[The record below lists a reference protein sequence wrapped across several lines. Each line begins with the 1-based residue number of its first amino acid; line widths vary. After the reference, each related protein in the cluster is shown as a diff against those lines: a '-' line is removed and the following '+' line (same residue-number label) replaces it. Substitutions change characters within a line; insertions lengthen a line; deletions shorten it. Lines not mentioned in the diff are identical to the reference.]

1 MALTIKQRL
10 FTALLA
16 IISLMIPPEHL
27 AQEAQLKE
35 APSRE
40 QILKTIEQLSSDDF
54 KLREKAM
61 QAVWQMG
68 HAAEPFLREAI
79 KNGNA
84 EMRYRG
90 GKVLEEFDLGL
101 YPETPKKI
109 VKLVNQFRKG
119 GAAEREMAIAE
130 LAQIGETKLLM
141 KLVKRERDPGIR
153 KMVAQIVSRN
163 ITEEVPSHIINGKY
177 QQARDLLEI
186 AALDQNGI
194 RNYVTFLLQRDQIE
208 SAIKDQRQ
216 LAGKTQVDS
225 ELLAWMLR
233 ANGNFN
239 EAAKVFESNG
249 DKTRARHS
257 LAAGGNLSE
266 YANSFV
272 DPSRP
277 TTDTLGFAAAS
288 ARLSGKEE
296 EFNKKIKAIE
306 DYAMGIKDELGRCL
320 NALIINGEAFRAFE
334 LTKRVNGSELF
345 DMEMWRYNFDAAF
358 QSIGIETKKAPY
370 ENWLGKYEK
379 NFKANTEETA
389 RKSLDP
395 AGQLARACFLTGQDK
410 EAERIMKLSGKL
422 LIKHKVSLLPLIR
435 WERFIGLNELA
446 TQHAIQAMEMES
458 EQDVINALF
467 ETSAEYSW
475 LTVISWEFIKIEF
488 PKENRKK
495 NLERMALL
503 FDFDDPSNGTED
515 ARELIQAMANYAK
528 TRANN
533 ERKKEF
539 TRAVKDLARL
549 HELWELAAD
558 SNKEWLQLIG
568 AEAVGYH
575 YMRFG
580 NTLLNAEKPKLAFQE
595 FDKAW
600 QINKSDPL
608 PLYLKGVALSQSGE
622 KEKGMELKKKASIMA
637 TGDVTKRHFLA
648 SSMWL
653 HGDDE
658 LAREQDKL
666 ILRLAS
672 PHESVHPEA
681 LRRKYADL
689 KIRQVN
695 AKQCAHA
702 LEFYL
707 LSRMRAVNA
716 NSTISPRNALSYFI
730 NLGVMQAKSLLEN
743 EDTQA
748 AITKIKKLQ
757 QINPSDSSMLEDLHQ
772 LLVDAGKTK
781 EADELFSTTY
791 KVSKETVIRFPDHGQ
806 HNNNHA
812 WLLSRC
818 SKKLDEALEHATKA
832 VQLEPENGAFLDT
845 LAEVHFQRGN
855 RTKAIEISEKAV
867 KLLDGDSQV
876 KRQLERFKNGNPTD
890 R

>member
-1 MALTIKQRL
+1 MALNIKQRP
-10 FTALLA
+10 FVALLV
-16 IISLMIPPEHL
+16 IISLMISSKHL
-27 AQEAQLKE
+27 AQEDQSKE
-35 APSRE
+35 TPSRGL
-40 QILKTIEQLSSDDF
+40 ILKAIEELSSDDF

-61 QAVWQMG
+61 QSLWQMG
-68 HAAEPFLREAI
+68 RAAEPFLREAI

-101 YPETPKKI
+101 YPDTPKNI

-119 GAAEREMAIAE
+119 GPAEREMAIAE
-130 LAQIGETKLLM
+130 LAQTGETKLLM

-163 ITEEVPSHIINGKY
+163 IAEEIPSHIISGNY
-177 QQARDLLEI
+177 QQAKDLLEI

-194 RNYVTFLLQRDQIE
+194 RNYAAFLLQRDQIE
-208 SAIKDQRQ
+208 SAIQEQRKI
-216 LAGKTQVDS
+216 ANKTQVDS

-233 ANGNFN
+233 ANGNFD
-239 EAAKVFESNG
+239 EAAKVFESSG

-272 DPSRP
+272 DPSRR

-288 ARLSGKEE
+288 ARLSGKEQ
-296 EFNKKIKAIE
+296 EFKKIIKDIE
-306 DYAMGIKDELGRCL
+306 DYAMGITDELGRCL
-320 NALIINGEAFRAFE
+320 NALIINGEASRAFE
-334 LTKRVNGSELF
+334 LTKRANGPELF

-370 ENWLGKYEK
+370 QDWLKKYEG
-379 NFKANTEETA
+379 NFKGNTEEAA

-395 AGQLARACFLTGQDK
+395 AGQLATACFLTGQYE
-410 EAERIMKLSGKL
+410 EAERIMELSKKL
-422 LIKHKVSLLPLIR
+422 LIKNKVSLLPLIR
-435 WERFIGLNELA
+435 WDRFIGLNELA
-446 TQHAIQAMEMES
+446 IQHGIQALEMES
-458 EQDVINALF
+458 EEDVIDALF
-467 ETSAEYSW
+467 QTSAEYSW
-475 LTVISWEFIKIEF
+475 LTAISWEFIKTEY
-488 PKENRKK
+488 PKETRKRS
-495 NLERMALL
+495 LERMSLL
-503 FDFDDPSNGTED
+503 FDFDEPNNGKENSS
-515 ARELIQAMANYAK
+515 ELIQAMANYAK
-528 TRANN
+528 TRVNN
-533 ERKKEF
+533 ERRKEF

-575 YMRFG
+575 YMRYG
-580 NTLLNAEKPKLAFQE
+580 NTLINANKPKLAFNE

-600 QINKSDPL
+600 KINKSDPL
-608 PLYLKGVALSQSGE
+608 PLYLKGVALSLSGE
-622 KEKGMELKKKASIMA
+622 EEKGSELKKKSSIMA

-648 SSMWL
+648 GSMWL

-658 LAREQDKL
+658 LAREQDEI

-689 KIRQVN
+689 KIRQGN
-695 AKQCAHA
+695 SKQCAQS
-702 LEFYL
+702 LEYYL
-707 LSRMRAVNA
+707 LSKMRAVNA
-716 NSTISPRNALSYFI
+716 NSTISPRTALSYSI
-730 NLGVMQAKSLLEN
+730 NLGVLQAKALLEN
-743 EDTQA
+743 EDLSA
-748 AITKIKKLQ
+748 AIIKIKELQ
-757 QINPSDSSMLEDLHQ
+757 KINPSDSSMLEDLHQ
-772 LLVDAGKTK
+772 LLVDAGKNK
-781 EADELFSTTY
+781 EADELFDTTY
-791 KVSKETVIRFPDHGQ
+791 KISKAAVMRFPGHGQ

-818 SKKLDEALEHATKA
+818 SKKLDEALEHATRA

-855 RTKAIEISEKAV
+855 RIKAIEISEKAV
-867 KLLDGDSQV
+867 TLLDGDSQV

>member
-1 MALTIKQRL
+1 MALTRKQTL
-10 FTALLA
+10 FTALLG
-16 IISLMIPPEHL
+16 IICLMICQEHL
-27 AQEAQLKE
+27 AQETQPEKK
-35 APSRE
+35 SGRE
-40 QILKTIEQLSSDDF
+40 QILKAIEQLSSDDF

-61 QAVWQMG
+61 QEVWQMG
-68 HAAEPFLREAI
+68 HAAEPFLKEAI

-90 GKVLEEFDLGL
+90 NKILEEFNLGI
-101 YPETPKKI
+101 YPETPKNI

-119 GAAEREMAIAE
+119 GGAEREMAIVE

-153 KMVAQIVSRN
+153 KIVAQIVSRN
-163 ITEEVPSHIINGKY
+163 ISEEVPSLIIKGNY
-177 QQARDLLEI
+177 QQAKDLLEV

-194 RNYVTFLLQRDQIE
+194 RNYVAFLLQRDQIE
-208 SAIKDQRQ
+208 TAIEKQRK
-216 LAGKTQVDS
+216 LASKTQVDA

-233 ANGNFN
+233 AHGDFN
-239 EAAKVFESNG
+239 EAAKVFESMG

-266 YANSFV
+266 YAKSFV
-272 DPSRP
+272 DPSRR
-277 TTDTLGFAAAS
+277 TTDTLGFAAAF
-288 ARLSGKEE
+288 ARLTGKEE
-296 EFNKKIKAIE
+296 EFKKITKDIE
-306 DYAMGIKDELGRCL
+306 EYAMAIKDELGRCL
-320 NALIINGEAFRAFE
+320 NALIINGEASRAFE
-334 LTKRVNGSELF
+334 LAKRANSSELF

-370 ENWLGKYEK
+370 DNWLKKYEE
-379 NFKANTEETA
+379 NFKADTEETV
-389 RKSLDP
+389 RKSLNP
-395 AGQLARACFLTGQDK
+395 AGQLATACSLTGQDE
-410 EAERIMKLSGKL
+410 EAKRIMKISEKL
-422 LIKHKVSLLPLIR
+422 LIKNKASLIPLIR
-435 WERFIGLNELA
+435 WERLIGLNEQA

-458 EQDVINALF
+458 EEDVIDAF
-467 ETSAEYSW
+467 FRTSAEYSW
-475 LTVISWEFIKIEF
+475 LTVISWEFIKLEF
-488 PKENRKK
+488 PKDSSKK
-495 NLERMALL
+495 ALERMALL
-503 FDFDDPSNGTED
+503 FDFNDLNNEPED
-515 ARELIQAMANYAK
+515 ARKLIQAMSDYAK
-528 TRANN
+528 LLANN

-558 SNKEWLQLIG
+558 SNKEWIQLIG
-568 AEAVGYH
+568 EEAAGYH
-575 YMRFG
+575 FMRYG
-580 NTLLNAEKPKLAFQE
+580 NTLLNAGKPKLAFQE

-600 QINKSDPL
+600 QAKKSDPL

-622 KEKGMELKKKASIMA
+622 KEKGLELKKKASTMS

-658 LAREQDKL
+658 LARTQDEI

-689 KIRQVN
+689 KIRQ
-695 AKQCAHA
+695 APASQCAHA

-716 NSTISPRNALSYFI
+716 NSVISPRNALSYLI
-730 NLGVMQAKSLLEN
+730 NLGVTQAKASIEN
-743 EDTQA
+743 EDA
-748 AITKIKKLQ
+748 PIAITKIKNLQ
-757 QINPSDSSMLEDLHQ
+757 QINPSDSSMLEDLYQ
-772 LLVDAGKTK
+772 LLVDSGKTD
-781 EADELFSTTY
+781 EANNLFKTTY
-791 KVSKETVIRFPDHGQ
+791 QVSKATIIRFPDHGQ

-818 SKKLDEALEHATKA
+818 SKKLDEALEHANKA

-845 LAEVHFQRGN
+845 LAEVHFQRGD
-855 RTKAIEISEKAV
+855 RAKAIEFSEKAV
-867 KLLDGDSQV
+867 NLLDNDAQV
-876 KRQLERFKNGNPTD
+876 MRQLERFKNGDPSD

>member
-1 MALTIKQRL
+1 MALTKKQTL
-10 FTALLA
+10 FTALLG
-16 IISLMIPPEHL
+16 IISLMIPPEHS
-27 AQEAQLKE
+27 AQESKPEKE
-35 APSRE
+35 TGHE
-40 QILKTIEQLSSDDF
+40 QILKAIEQLSSDDF

-61 QAVWQMG
+61 QTVWQMG

-90 GKVLEEFDLGL
+90 SKILEEFDLGI
-101 YPETPKKI
+101 YPETPKNI

-119 GAAEREMAIAE
+119 GGAEREMAIVE
-130 LAQIGETKLLM
+130 LAQIGETELLM

-163 ITEEVPSHIINGKY
+163 ISEEVPALIIKGNY
-177 QQARDLLEI
+177 NQAKDLLEV

-194 RNYVTFLLQRDQIE
+194 RNYVAFLLQRDQIE
-208 SAIKDQRQ
+208 PAIKKQRE
-216 LAGKTQVDS
+216 LASKTQVDA

-233 ANGNFN
+233 AHGNFN
-239 EAAKVFESNG
+239 EAAKIFEAMG

-266 YANSFV
+266 YANAFA
-272 DPSRP
+272 DPSRR
-277 TTDTLGFAAAS
+277 TIDSLGFTAAY
-288 ARLSGKEE
+288 ARLTGKEE
-296 EFNKKIKAIE
+296 EFKKTIKKIE
-306 DYAMGIKDELGRCL
+306 DYGMAMKDELGRCL
-320 NALIINGEAFRAFE
+320 NALIINGEASRAFE
-334 LTKRVNGSELF
+334 LAKRASGSELF

-358 QSIGIETKKAPY
+358 QSIGIKTKKAPY
-370 ENWLGKYEK
+370 DNWLKKYEE
-379 NFKANTEETA
+379 NFKADTEETL

-395 AGQLARACFLTGQDK
+395 AGQLATTCSLTGQDE
-410 EAERIMKLSGKL
+410 EAKRIMKISEKL
-422 LIKHKVSLLPLIR
+422 LIKNNASLLPLIR
-435 WERFIGLNELA
+435 WERFIGLDEQA

-458 EQDVINALF
+458 EEDVIDAF
-467 ETSAEYSW
+467 FRTSAEYSW
-475 LTVISWEFIKIEF
+475 LTIISWEFIKLEF
-488 PKENRKK
+488 PKEPKEK
-495 NLERMALL
+495 ALKSMALL
-503 FDFDDPSNGTED
+503 FDFNDLSNEPED
-515 ARELIQAMANYAK
+515 THKLIQAMSDYAK
-528 TRANN
+528 TCPNN

-549 HELWELAAD
+549 HELWELAAEA
-558 SNKEWLQLIG
+558 NKEWLQLIG
-568 AEAVGYH
+568 QEAVGYH
-575 YMRFG
+575 FMRYG
-580 NTLLNAEKPKLAFQE
+580 NTLLNAGKPKLAFQE

-600 QINKSDPL
+600 EAKKSDPL

-622 KEKGMELKKKASIMA
+622 KEKGLELKEKASIMS

-658 LAREQDKL
+658 LARNQDDI

-689 KIRQVN
+689 KIRQVP
-695 AKQCAHA
+695 AKQCSHA

-716 NSTISPRNALSYFI
+716 NSVISPRNALSYLI
-730 NLGVMQAKSLLEN
+730 NLGVMQAKASLEN
-743 EDTQA
+743 KDTLA
-748 AITKIKKLQ
+748 AITSIKNLQ
-757 QINPSDSSMLEDLHQ
+757 RVNPSDSSMLEDLYQ
-772 LLVDAGKTK
+772 LLVNAGQTE
-781 EADELFSTTY
+781 EANKLFETTY
-791 KVSKETVIRFPDHGQ
+791 NVSKATIVRFPNHGQ

-818 SKKLDEALEHATKA
+818 SKKLDEALEHANRA

-845 LAEVHFQRGN
+845 LAEVHFQRNN
-855 RTKAIEISEKAV
+855 RAKAIEISEKAV